1 MSLLKKD
8 QIYAA
13 QDLPTERVAVP
24 EWGGDLIVKTMTSAE
39 RDQWEEEWLIWRENV
54 NGSKDAFRFYDAFL
68 VSRAVVDEDGKRMFI
83 QEDVK
88 KLADK
93 SAKVVGRIA
102 EVARRLNFITL
113 ADVEAAAKNSETAP
127 S

>member
-1 MSLLKKD
+1 MSILTKD

-13 QDLPTERVAVP
+13 SDLPTEHVPVP
-24 EWGGDLIVKTMTSAE
+24 EWGGELIVKTMTSAE

-54 NGSKDAFRFYDAFL
+54 NGDRDAFRYYDAFL
-68 VSRAVVDEDGKRMFI
+68 VSRTVVDESGGRMFI

-93 SAKVVGRIA
+93 SARVIGRLS
-102 EVARRLNFITL
+102 EVARRLNFITA
-113 ADVEAAAKNSETAP
+113 ADVESAVKNSAAAP